1 MIFIKL
7 GGSLITEKIKPRT
20 ARFEILRRLANEISQ
35 ARSID
40 PDLRLLLGHGS
51 GSFGHVPAKK
61 FHTRQGVRS
70 KEDWAGFIEVWRDA
84 SALNRIVIDVLGEA
98 GISAMSFP
106 PSACVSAQNREI
118 TQWNIAPIA
127 RAAAA
132 GILPV
137 IYGDVLFDDRIGG
150 TIFSTEELF
159 AHLAER
165 LNPERILLVGLEP
178 GVWERYPQK
187 TRLIPKITP
196 QSFLQQDSQISGSA
210 ATDVTGGMYGKVRY
224 SLEMIETN
232 PGLEISIFS
241 GEQPGSIIRAL
252 AGEKPGTLI
261 CAD

>member
-1 MIFIKL
+1 M
-7 GGSLITEKIKPRT
+7 
-20 ARFEILRRLANEISQ
+20 
-35 ARSID
+35 
-40 PDLRLLLGHGS
+40 
-51 GSFGHVPAKK
+51 
-61 FHTRQGVRS
+61 GVRS
-70 KEDWAGFIEVWRDA
+70 KEDWLGFIEVWREA
-84 SALNRIVIDVLGEA
+84 SALNRIVIDALGEA
-98 GISAMSFP
+98 GISAISFP
-106 PSACVSAQNREI
+106 PSASVSAQNREI
-118 TQWNIAPIA
+118 TQWNIAPIE

-137 IYGDVLFDDRIGG
+137 IYGDVLFDDRLGG

-165 LNPERILLVGLEP
+165 LKPERILLVGLEP
-178 GVWERYPQK
+178 GVWERYPQR

-196 QSFLQQDSQISGSA
+196 QSFLQQDDEISGSA
-210 ATDVTGGMYGKVRY
+210 ATDVTGGMYGKVQY
-224 SLEMIETN
+224 SLAMIDTN

>member
-7 GGSLITEKIKPRT
+7 GGSLITEKKKPRT
-20 ARFEILRRLANEISQ
+20 ARFEVLGSLANEIAQ
-35 ARSID
+35 ARRID
-40 PDLRLLLGHGS
+40 PGLRLLLGHGS

-61 FHTRQGVRS
+61 FHTRQGVHS
-70 KEDWAGFIEVWRDA
+70 KEDWSGFIEVWRDA
-84 SALNRIVIDVLGEA
+84 SALNRIVIDALGEA

-106 PSACVSAQNREI
+106 PSACASAQNREI
-118 TQWNIAPIA
+118 VKWNIAPIE

-187 TRLIPKITP
+187 TRLISKITP
-196 QSFLQQDSQISGSA
+196 QSFLQQDGEISGSA

-224 SLEMIETN
+224 SLAMIDTN